1 MNRCLIE
8 WRGFRCAVSL
18 AFCAPLALIA
28 HAQSEPSSPAL
39 QAPISVYM
47 EC

>member
-8 WRGFRCAVSL
+8 WRGFRCAVWL
-18 AFCAPLALIA
+18 AFCVALALIA
-28 HAQSEPSSPAL
+28 HAQSEPSSATL
-39 QAPISVYM
+39 QAPISVGK